1 MRRLLRRHDA
11 SVKSDYL
18 ALRNSGN
25 IFIMP
30 KFKHLMMDCSLVEVD
45 IPLEYYE
52 INKEAIEC
60 MAINTQ
66 TFIKNLRES

>member
-1 MRRLLRRHDA
+1 MKRLLRRHDSA
-11 SVKSDYL
+11 VKSDYL

-30 KFKHLMMDCSLVEVD
+30 KFKHLMMDCKLVEVE

-52 INKEAIEC
+52 INKEAIEF
-60 MAINTQ
+60 MASNTQ
-66 TFIKNLRES
+66 TFIKNLRKS